1 MNPIKAHYDRMPAG
15 FRSSVRSLIPD
26 SILRWY
32 AHRNTDVYLIS
43 YPKCGRTW
51 LRLMIGK
58 AITQTYSLPET
69 EEGLF
74 LRWNKRPHPD
84 IPRIRVIHD
93 DRPMLRSPTEL
104 ENSKIRYR
112 GKRVIFLV
120 RDPRDVVVS
129 SYFEMKN
136 RGRLFGDNPYEDRK
150 PVYEG
155 SLPDFIRR
163 EQGGF
168 QTILRFYNIWA
179 ANREIPRAFLLV
191 RYEDLRIAPQIE
203 LRRVIDFLGL
213 DAISDQTLVEAV
225 EFASFDNMRRME
237 SDGKFETG
245 ILNPA
250 DQSDPD
256 SFKTRKGKVR
266 GYLEVL
272 AQDEIDYMNQKIEE
286 GLSPIFGYAANLS

>member
-58 AITQTYSLPET
+58 AITQAYCLPET

-93 DRPMLRSPTEL
+93 DRPMLRTPSEL
-104 ENSKIRYR
+104 ENSKVHYR

-129 SYFEMKN
+129 SYFEMKH
-136 RGRLFGDNPYEDRK
+136 RGRLFGENPYEDHK

-163 EQGGF
+163 ERGGF
-168 QTILRFYNIWA
+168 QTILQFYNIWA
-179 ANREIPRAFLLV
+179 DNREIPGAFLLV
-191 RYEDLRIAPQIE
+191 RYEDLRSAPQGE

-213 DAISDQTLVEAV
+213 AAIPDQTLAEAV
-225 EFASFDNMRRME
+225 EFASFDNMHRME

-245 ILNPA
+245 MLKPA
-250 DQSDPD
+250 DQSVPD
-256 SFKTRKGKVR
+256 SFKTRKGMVR

-286 GLSPIFGYAANLS
+286 GLSPLFGYGANLS